1 MMGSSE
7 SSPSVADVDRTESPP
22 PMDYPLSP
30 DQGNPSWYSKD
41 HISPITHLLFIVWGL
56 ALATGHGGDAVGPD
70 STGGDGG
77 NIDFTGLMSENP
89 PSVLNAENR
98 AIGGRGGNIRMPHE
112 PTGPTIMSKT
122 DKQSISI
129 LSG

>member
-1 MMGSSE
+1 MGSSE

-30 DQGNPSWYSKD
+30 DQGNPSWY
-41 HISPITHLLFIVWGL
+41 T
-56 ALATGHGGDAVGPD
+56 TGHGGDAVGPD

-112 PTGPTIMSKT
+112 PTGPTIMST
-122 DKQSISI
+122 GQ
-129 LSG
+129 GGNA